1 MIPYDDQ
8 SFLNEQKGAHPPTSQ
23 KLNISG
29 NMTGTNEESRSQPIV
44 GILIAD
50 AFDEW
55 LEELGISLDAFSNQ
69 MMGSWVF
76 NYIQALQTVGVRPIL
91 FCVSAKVST
100 LTRKTHRP
108 TGAMIIV
115 LPTPTISQQLKQWL
129 PNDIVTVTGDCW
141 HEISIEV
148 LKRAWKRLVL
158 LFIGFLSTP
167 LIILFRELQR
177 EGCRSLLV
185 QEYESIRFDLCVLVG
200 RLKGVQVFGTFT
212 GGGPVRRFSL
222 PLHRLALGLCA
233 GFAIGARGE
242 ANRVRT
248 QYRSPKETVSLIY
261 SPVDLDVFYPSP
273 RDEGR
278 KLLRIPSHVKV
289 AMYHGRIDVSYKG
302 LDVLLNAWRL
312 VCQSFPEQNIR
323 LILIGTGTDDK
334 ALSQLLADM
343 ELQGVEWHNQ
353 WVNDRD
359 LIRRYL
365 SSADVYVFP
374 SRGDACP
381 NAVIEAMACGL
392 PIVASDVNGIADILE
407 GGEHSGGVLVPP
419 GDALALAEAL
429 GRILDNQ
436 SLANELGRRARC
448 RVEESFSMEVVGK
461 QLDSFLMD
469 GRQ

>member
-1 MIPYDDQ
+1 MINRFSTNGKVHIRPI
-8 SFLNEQKGAHPPTSQ
+8 TQ
-23 KLNISG
+23 KLNILG
-29 NMTGTNEESRSQPIV
+29 NTTDMNEESRSQPVI

-55 LEELGISLDAFSNQ
+55 LKDLEISLDAFSNQ

-91 FCVSAKVST
+91 FCVSAQVST
-100 LTRKTHRP
+100 VTRLTHRP
-108 TGAMIIV
+108 TGATIIV
-115 LPTPTISQQLKQWL
+115 LPTPSISLKLKQWL
-129 PNDIVTVTGDCW
+129 SKDPVTVAGHGW
-141 HEISIEV
+141 HEIPIGV

-158 LFIGFLSTP
+158 LFIGLLSTP
-167 LIILFRELQR
+167 LIVLFRELQR
-177 EGCRSLLV
+177 QSCRSLLV
-185 QEYESIRFDLCVLVG
+185 QEYESVRFDLCVLMG
-200 RLKGVQVFGTFT
+200 TLKHVKVFATFT
-212 GGGPVRRFSL
+212 GASPARRFSP
-222 PLHRLALGLCA
+222 PLHRIALGLCA

-242 ANRVRT
+242 AKRVRT
-248 QYRSPKETVSLIY
+248 QYRSPEKTVSLIY
-261 SPVDLDVFYPSP
+261 SPVDLGVFYPGP

-278 KLLRIPSHVKV
+278 KLLKVPSDVKLV
-289 AMYHGRIDVSYKG
+289 MYHGRIEVSYKG

-312 VCQSFPEQNIR
+312 VCQSSPEQNIR
-323 LILIGTGTDDK
+323 LILIGTGTDAK
-334 ALSQLLADM
+334 AFSQLLADKQ
-343 ELQGVEWHNQ
+343 LQSVEWLNQ

-359 LIRRYL
+359 LVRRYL

-407 GGEHSGGVLVPP
+407 GGEQSGGVLVPP
-419 GDALALAEAL
+419 GDARALAEAL
-429 GRILDNQ
+429 GRVLDNQ
-436 SLANELGRRARC
+436 PLAHELGRRARC

-461 QLDSFLMD
+461 QLNSFFLD